1 MLQEVHAMI
10 GPTMTASD
18 RRRHAVMERHLS
30 RRALVR
36 AGLGAAGAGAFAAA
50 SGLPAW
56 RPAVAAR
63 GQEAAPAGNIV
74 ISLAAEPSTLE
85 WWNAF
90 SIDGHPVLRNI
101 FEALLNRDPVSNEL
115 VGELASGWEW
125 QDERT
130 VRFTLREGVTFHN
143 GDPLTAEDAVFGI
156 NHTWDPENAFDIAQF
171 MGSQI
176 TASAVDYLT
185 IDVQTADPD
194 PLLPAVLYF
203 APLPSAR
210 QVREDPDGLINA
222 PIGTGP
228 YQFVEWLR
236 GDHISL
242 TAFPEWWGNAD
253 PKAALGAQSILDV
266 DYVWRPESTVRAA
279 QVSTGEAQIGR
290 FLAPEDCETTPVC
303 KEALSV
309 ETVPLRLDTVHPTLG
324 DIRVRQAIAH
334 AIDTQQIVEA
344 IYPGGEVA
352 TQLVGPSAAGYK
364 PDLEPTPYDPE
375 RARALVE
382 EAAADGTD
390 VTLPVVVAVRRGS
403 YPRAE
408 ELGEFIAGAL
418 TEIGLNAS
426 TEVIEHAAY
435 QEQFVLPYDQ
445 IPEDRGWI
453 GTLSHGNEMMDVG
466 LTAASWY
473 RCDGGVA
480 AYCNPELDAM
490 IDAANPLTGE
500 ERAAA
505 FQEIT
510 RVFQEG
516 YSVIPIV
523 HLAFFYGT
531 AADLVWEP
539 RLDGF
544 MLVKE
549 MAYSA

>member
-1 MLQEVHAMI
+1 
-10 GPTMTASD
+10 MTGHSMPATD
-18 RRRHAVMERHLS
+18 RRRIGMELIERRLS

-36 AGLGAAGAGAFAAA
+36 AGVGTGLAAGTTGIAGWHRAAPTLA
-50 SGLPAW
+50 QD
-56 RPAVAAR
+56 V
-63 GQEAAPAGNIV
+63 AAPAGKIV

-101 FEALLNRDPVSNEL
+101 NEALLNRDPVTNEL
-115 VGELASGWEW
+115 VGELASSWEW
-125 QDERT
+125 RDERT
-130 VRFTLREGVTFHN
+130 VRFTLRDGVTFHN
-143 GDPLTAEDAVFGI
+143 GDPLNAEDAAFGV
-156 NHTWDPENAFDIAQF
+156 NYTWSPDNAFDIAQF

-176 TASAVDYLT
+176 TATAVDDLT
-185 IDVQTADPD
+185 LDVQTAEPD

-210 QVREDPDGLINA
+210 QIRETPETLVSD

-228 YQFVEWLR
+228 YRFVEWAR

-253 PKAALGAQSILDV
+253 PDAALGAQSILDV
-266 DYVWRPESTVRAA
+266 EYVWRPESTVRAA
-279 QVSTGEAQIGR
+279 QVTAGEAQIGR
-290 FLAPEDCETTPVC
+290 FLAPEDCLSTPVC

-324 DIRVRQAIAH
+324 DIRIRQAIAH
-334 AIDTQQIVEA
+334 AIDTQQVVDA
-344 IYPGGEVA
+344 VFAGGEVA
-352 TQLVGPSAAGYK
+352 TQLVGPSAAGYN

-375 RARALVE
+375 RARELVA
-382 EAAADGTD
+382 EAAADGVD
-390 VTLPVVVAVRRGS
+390 VAAPLVVAVRRGS

-408 ELGEFIAGAL
+408 ELGEYVAGAL
-418 TEIGLNAS
+418 TDIGLNATS
-426 TEVIEHAAY
+426 EVIEHAAY

-445 IPEDRGWI
+445 IPPERGWI

-480 AYCNPELDAM
+480 TYCNPELDAM

-505 FQEIT
+505 FAEIT

-531 AADLVWEP
+531 TEDLIWEP

-549 MAYSA
+549 MSYSA

>member
-1 MLQEVHAMI
+1 MT
-10 GPTMTASD
+10 GPSRTTAD
-18 RRRHAVMERHLS
+18 RHRLHLMQRRHS
-30 RRALVR
+30 RRTLVR
-36 AGLGAAGAGAFAAA
+36 AGLAAGAGVAA
-50 SGLPAW
+50 SAGLSAW
-56 RPAVAAR
+56 TRAATLA
-63 GQEAAPAGNIV
+63 QESAPAGKIV

-101 FEALLNRDPVSNEL
+101 NEALLNRDPVSNEL
-115 VGELASGWEW
+115 VGELASAWEW

-143 GDPLTAEDAVFGI
+143 GDPLTAEDAAFGV
-156 NHTWDPENAFDIAQF
+156 NYTWSPDNAFDIAQF

-176 TASAVDYLT
+176 TATAVDELT
-185 IDVQTADPD
+185 LDVQTAEPD

-210 QVREDPDGLINA
+210 QIREAPDTLPA
-222 PIGTGP
+222 EPIGTGP
-228 YQFVEWLR
+228 YRFVEWAR

-253 PKAALGAQSILDV
+253 PEAALGAQAILDV

-279 QVSTGEAQIGR
+279 QVTAGEVQIGR
-290 FLAPEDCETTPVC
+290 FLAPEDCLSTPVC

-324 DIRVRQAIAH
+324 DLRVRQAIAH
-334 AIDTQQIVEA
+334 AVDTQQIVDA
-344 IYPGGEVA
+344 VFAGGEVA
-352 TQLVGPSAAGYK
+352 TQLVGPSAAGYN
-364 PDLEPTPYDPE
+364 PDLEATSYDPE
-375 RARALVE
+375 RAKALVA
-382 EAAADGTD
+382 EAAADGVD
-390 VTLPVVVAVRRGS
+390 VELPIVVAVRRGS

-408 ELGEFIAGAL
+408 ELGEYIAGAL
-418 TEIGLNAS
+418 TEIGLNAT

-445 IPEDRGWI
+445 IPPARGWI

-473 RCDGGVA
+473 RCNGGVA
-480 AYCNPELDAM
+480 AYCNEDLDAL
-490 IDAANPLTGE
+490 IDAANPLTGD

-505 FQEIT
+505 FAEIT

-516 YSVIPIV
+516 FSVIPIV

-531 AADLVWEP
+531 TEDLVWEP

-549 MAYSA
+549 MSFAS